1 MKKLQIYSLAE
12 SPAVRWMRRL
22 VVLLLAWPL
31 VGLADDYNFYSNWPT
46 HITTSD
52 GTDFG
57 LAALYQYDINRFS
70 NDDGRFQDSST
81 NRRKYLGLFIRKP
94 GLYDAIAQ
102 YDFQARQWVDTFV
115 RVRTRGFLGDDL
127 GNVRLG
133 YSKTPVGFEGV
144 TSSSATT
151 FVETALPTQA
161 VWEGRRA
168 GVDWAWIR
176 PHWVI
181 NLGDYFWHKDFDG
194 NNPGQTLAGR
204 VAWMPINKLG
214 HTLHLGL
221 SASKETLDSSN
232 DGTVPPSARLR
243 ARPEAG
249 LTPVRLVDS
258 GNLSYS
264 KSIERQGFEALW
276 IDGPWSVQGEYLQA
290 QVDRYHH
297 KPDFTSSGYYVFTTW
312 TLTGEARYYSDG
324 NVADRRYNGRDL
336 QAIRPTHAWGAVELA
351 LRYSELDL
359 NDGAIVGGKEHDWT
373 LGANWYIGE
382 HLKLQANY
390 VWAYSDRGNLQ
401 VNPRIFEMRAQV
413 YF

>member
-1 MKKLQIYSLAE
+1 MTKLQVF
-12 SPAVRWMRRL
+12 SPAQSRSARWMRRA

-31 VGLADDYNFYSNWPT
+31 AGFADDYNFYSNWPT

-57 LAALYQYDINRFS
+57 LAVLYQYDINRFY
-70 NDDGRFQDSST
+70 NDDGHFEDAST

-94 GLYDAIAQ
+94 GLYDAIVQ
-102 YDFQARQWVDTFV
+102 YDFQAKQWVDTFV
-115 RVRTRGFLGDDL
+115 RVRTSGFLGDDL

-151 FVETALPTQA
+151 FIETALPTQA

-181 NLGDYFWHKDFDG
+181 NLGDYFWHKDLDG

-204 VAWMPINKLG
+204 VAWVPINKPG
-214 HTLHLGL
+214 HTLHLGV
-221 SASKETLDSSN
+221 SASKETLDSADDSS
-232 DGTVPPSARLR
+232 VPPSARLR
-243 ARPEAG
+243 ARPEDG
-249 LTPVRLVDS
+249 LSPVRLVDS
-258 GNLSYS
+258 GTLSYS

-290 QVDRYHH
+290 QVDRYHN
-297 KPDFTSSGYYVFTTW
+297 KPDFESSGYYVFTTW

-336 QAIRPTHAWGAVELA
+336 QAIRPTRAWGAVELA

-359 NDGAIVGGKEHDWT
+359 NDGAITGGKEHDWT

-382 HLKLQANY
+382 HLKVQANY
-390 VWAYSDRGNLQ
+390 VWAFSDRGNLQ